1 MRRLGRG
8 CATASGMSGRY
19 ACIIL
24 DFDGTFTDV
33 EREAVPFLA
42 RYREGL
48 GRLIGRDP
56 DGAWDRAV
64 AAVESD
70 LDAHG
75 FEFDGRIVAPSHAD
89 PYILATSVARLVF
102 AESGEDHDVDGAL
115 ETLFKESYGCAD
127 TAFRPEAGQV
137 VQAVLGQD
145 APVYVVTNS
154 NTEHV
159 KKKIRALS
167 EDALARLD
175 VRGDAKKFHLVDPDE
190 SDPRFDAVPDAL
202 DVDGLSRPLYLR
214 RGRYFETLRDIWS
227 ETDTRPEDTLV
238 CGDIF
243 ELDLALPAQLGARV
257 HLVTRPNTPEW
268 ERRAVQQVGGTWSER
283 LTGVLDQL

>member
-1 MRRLGRG
+1 
-8 CATASGMSGRY
+8 MSGRY

-48 GRLIGRDP
+48 AALIGRDL
-56 DGAWDRAV
+56 DDAWGRAV

-89 PYILATSVARLVF
+89 PYILATSVARLVL
-102 AESGEDHDVDGAL
+102 AEDGEGHDVDAAL
-115 ETLFKESYGCAD
+115 EQLFRDSYGCAD
-127 TAFRPEAGQV
+127 TAFRPDADQV
-137 VQAVLGQD
+137 VQAVLEMD

-167 EDALARLD
+167 GDALSRLRD
-175 VRGDAKKFHLVDPDE
+175 VRGDAKKFHLVDPDAA
-190 SDPRFDAVPDAL
+190 DPRFDAVPEAL
-202 DVDGLSRPLYLR
+202 EVEGLSRPLFLR
-214 RGRYFETLRDIWS
+214 RGRYFETLRDIWT
-227 ETDTRPEDTLV
+227 ETGTEPAQTLV

-243 ELDLALPAQLGARV
+243 ELDLALPAQLGATV
-257 HLVTRPNTPEW
+257 HLVTRPNTPAW
-268 ERRAVQQVGGTWSER
+268 ERRAVERAGGTWSER
-283 LTGVLDQL
+283 LTGLLEHL